1 MLLIAA
7 NLAAGSFAATVYAL
21 IAARWVR
28 RGTRT
33 LAILNALVAAGGV
46 AVALGYAWLLWD
58 GTAPRP
64 GLPLLGFVFLLPSIT
79 RFIELQREER
89 RDAYA
94 RHLGDSLRKIDDD
107 PETGAGGE

>member
-1 MLLIAA
+1 MLLLAL

-21 IAARWVR
+21 IAARWVM
-28 RGTRT
+28 RGSKP
-33 LAILNALVAAGGV
+33 LAALNALVAAGGV

-58 GTAPRP
+58 ATAPRP
-64 GLPLLGFVFLLPSIT
+64 GLPLLGLVFLLPSIT

-94 RHLGDSLRKIDDD
+94 RNLGETLKHLDND
-107 PETGAGGE
+107 ETEGE